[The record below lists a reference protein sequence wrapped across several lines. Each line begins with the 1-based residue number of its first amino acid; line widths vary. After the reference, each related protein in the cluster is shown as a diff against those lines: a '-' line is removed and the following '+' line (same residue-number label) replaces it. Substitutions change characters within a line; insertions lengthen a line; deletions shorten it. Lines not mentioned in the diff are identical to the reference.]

1 MTLTAK
7 TIGVLSLLLI
17 CGYVFADE
25 GECDPSVPRIKKTL
39 LYQSGEE
46 SVQGDITVV
55 TPVCTDQVVKVKSCA
70 VISDLKV
77 HLQEPCM
84 DLIPQRL
91 DFYDKIEYYE
101 RANE

>member
-7 TIGVLSLLLI
+7 TVGALSLLLI

-25 GECDPSVPRIKKTL
+25 GECDSSVPRIKKTL

-46 SVQGDITVV
+46 SVQGDIIAV
-55 TPVCTDQVVKVKSCA
+55 TLVCTDQVMRIKSCA

-77 HLQEPCM
+77 RLQEPCM

-101 RANE
+101 RAEE